1 MTLPTDYNTAPNA
14 NLSISGVYIGEQMER
29 SDVNQALRA
38 IIADIA
44 VLLTTAGAGY
54 IGTSDGRDVQEFLSD
69 LEEQITNSI
78 ARSTYPNTAQSNV
91 PRGAIG
97 HGAITGGSGGANG
110 TFDLAFS
117 SGNFQVNPT
126 GTFTV
131 SGGAVTAI
139 TITGAGEYIGASPTA
154 PTLSFAAS
162 SGLTGASASLTVGFL
177 VDSGERYWTLS
188 SDGTKLV
195 QYQNVSG
202 TATAVSPSI
211 SIATTISNYIDYG
224 VVLDNPDG
232 VANGLYDLRMDA
244 RPVTINRLFAQ
255 VLDGDTP
262 LTAHLISNGA
272 VLYGPFTISATGT
285 LVTSLS
291 LSVPLA
297 ARVEVLIS
305 GSDTE
310 VKRAIVQVQGS
321 AA

>member
-1 MTLPTDYNTAPNA
+1 MDRA
-14 NLSISGVYIGEQMER
+14 
-29 SDVNQALRA
+29 DVNQALRA
-38 IIADIA
+38 LMADIA
-44 VLLTTAGAGY
+44 LFLTTAGAGY
-54 IGTSDGRDVQEFLSD
+54 IGTSDGRGVQEFLAD
-69 LEEQITNSI
+69 LEGQITNSI
-78 ARSTYPNTAQSNV
+78 ARGTYPNTAQSNV

-110 TFDLAFS
+110 TFDLAFTG
-117 SGNFQVNPT
+117 GNFQVNPT

-131 SGGAVTAI
+131 SGGALTAI

-162 SGLTGASASLTVGFL
+162 TGLTGAAAALTVGFL

-188 SDGTKLV
+188 ADGTKLV

-211 SIATTISNYIDYG
+211 TIATTISNYIDYG
-224 VVLDNPDG
+224 VTLDNPDG
-232 VANGLYDLRMDA
+232 LADGVYDVKLDA
-244 RPVTINRLFAQ
+244 RALTINRLYAQ
-255 VLDGDTP
+255 VLDGGTS
-262 LTAHLISNGA
+262 LTAHLICNGA
-272 VLYGPFTISATGT
+272 VLYGPFTIAPTGT
-285 LVTSLS
+285 LATSLS
-291 LSVPLA
+291 LTVPLA
-297 ARVEVLIS
+297 ARLEVSIS